1 MNQFFS
7 NKKVI
12 SLLIAVISIASLY
25 AVSSRYEQS
34 FATSVINDAVAFPGR
49 AVTYPG
55 NALRDLTNSVKNLFN
70 TYNENKH
77 LKKKVESVYELEVKV
92 AELQKDNE
100 AMKNQLG
107 LVDSLNQYGLVNATV
122 IARNPDNWLQQLVI
136 NKGKSDGIERD
147 MVVMS
152 GNGLIGK
159 IVEVNNKSSKVALLS
174 NTENSQTRVAA
185 LVQVD
190 GDSVYGTVTSNPDDA
205 NYLLMNQIDPEA
217 DLKIGDK
224 VITSGLGGAAP
235 RGLFIGTVDD
245 IHFDR
250 YGLFKE
256 ARIKHAANMNDIRY
270 VTVVRRASGSG
281 GE

>member
-12 SLLIAVISIASLY
+12 SLLIAVISVASLY

-34 FATSVINDAVAFPGR
+34 FATSVVNDAVALPAR

-55 NALRDLTNSVKNLFN
+55 NALRDLTDSVKNLFN
-70 TYNENKH
+70 TYNENKY

-100 AMKNQLG
+100 SMKNQLG
-107 LVDSLNQYGLVNATV
+107 LVDSLNQYQLINATV

-136 NKGKSDGIERD
+136 NKGKNDGITRD

-159 IVEVNNKSSKVALLS
+159 IIEVNYKSSKVALLS

-190 GDSVYGTVTSNPDDA
+190 GDSVYGTVTSNPDDR
-205 NYLLMNQIDPEA
+205 NYLLMNQINPDA

-245 IHFDR
+245 IRFDR

-256 ARIKHAANMNDIRY
+256 ARIKQAANMNDIRY
-270 VTVVRRASGSG
+270 VTVVHRASGSG